1 MVKRTFKKLENLV
14 HWMQNKVMRVAQ
26 DFCTTVFTS
35 EYFSAYAVS
44 ASSCQTNCHRAVT
57 TEPKKGKNRE
67 LSNTFIVMC
76 VRHTKM

>member
-1 MVKRTFKKLENLV
+1 
-14 HWMQNKVMRVAQ
+14 MRGGSRLLHK
-26 DFCTTVFTS
+26 TVFTS

-67 LSNTFIVMC
+67 LTNTHSLSC
-76 VRHTKM
+76 VSDIQRSDCAPAPHL